1 MDIEAGGNANNTD
14 AVAAAADMVEATQ
27 DVAKLRRVLVG
38 GGVGKAAAAL
48 YMMLSRAPAGL
59 FLLSGQFFRAYY
71 CVLAAI
77 VVLGVAEA
85 WTGLWLSHDDDD
97 DDPTAAPPPRRR
109 AVGVAVLW
117 ASLLPLL
124 LLAAVGGFAVLK

>member
-1 MDIEAGGNANNTD
+1 
-14 AVAAAADMVEATQ
+14 VEATQ

-48 YMMLSRAPAGL
+48 YMMLFRAPAGL
-59 FLLSGQFFRAYY
+59 FLLSRPLFRAYY

-77 VVLGVAEA
+77 VVLGLAEA

-97 DDPTAAPPPRRR
+97 DPATPPPRRR